1 MKSREVEV
9 RGAEAKGEADA
20 LKPLVPIGD
29 EGDARRLVWLEGE
42 AKGEADA
49 LKPLVPIGDEGDARR
64 LVWLEGG
71 ESSRRSMS
79 LSPRVTAVSKNV
91 SSNR

>member
-29 EGDARRLVWLEGE
+29 EGDARRLVWLEG
-42 AKGEADA
+42 
-49 LKPLVPIGDEGDARR
+49 
-64 LVWLEGG
+64 G
-71 ESSRRSMS
+71 ESSRRSML

>member
-9 RGAEAKGEADA
+9 RGA
-20 LKPLVPIGD
+20 
-29 EGDARRLVWLEGE
+29 E